1 MMTQS
6 LTIMNWPCCIV
17 KQYTLSVITNLLC
30 NMYGLN
36 RGNAAS
42 MLILHLSLTAPFSFL
57 CSEMQGIKLGPLGYA
72 PDLEHQA
79 TNSIFTDNAFD
90 CLWV

>member
-1 MMTQS
+1 MTDNLRYDPYDIHLADEGLQIILES
-6 LTIMNWPCCIV
+6 PPGIEPRTP
-17 KQYTLSVITNLLC
+17 SPSGNLL
-30 NMYGLN
+30 NNYTTQM
-36 RGNAAS
+36 
-42 MLILHLSLTAPFSFL
+42 TVPFSFL

-90 CLWV
+90 CPWL